1 MNKIQASLLLFGI
14 LFIVIFL
21 VDYIF
26 IKRKYLKR
34 LNGKKKNKR
43 KDKNNELMEITYLV
57 SKFNLNKNELNL
69 KTLLIIISLINALI
83 ISLVAVVVLILN
95 VHIIIQLIIG
105 FILLIA
111 LIYAIYELLGRY
123 LAKEREWDYGS

>member
-34 LNGKKKNKR
+34 LN
-43 KDKNNELMEITYLV
+43 
-57 SKFNLNKNELNL
+57 
-69 KTLLIIISLINALI
+69 
-83 ISLVAVVVLILN
+83 
-95 VHIIIQLIIG
+95 
-105 FILLIA
+105 
-111 LIYAIYELLGRY
+111 IY
-123 LAKEREWDYGS
+123 